1 MGLNKDRSNPSNMII
16 SNLAVAPPP
25 VRPSVAMS
33 NTHRSEDDLTVAYK
47 QVIKQ
52 NNEIKRTRDSGGT
65 DQTINQLR
73 EVLQF
78 FVATV
83 MDNDI
88 SGAGTQKH
96 KSGKPIKAIRARLKG
111 KEGRLRGN
119 LMGKR
124 VNFSARSVITPD
136 PNLALDQLGVPK
148 HIATIMTVPE
158 VVTNHNMNKLRQL
171 VERGAN

>member
-1 MGLNKDRSNPSNMII
+1 
-16 SNLAVAPPP
+16 
-25 VRPSVAMS
+25 
-33 NTHRSEDDLTVAYK
+33 
-47 QVIKQ
+47 
-52 NNEIKRTRDSGGT
+52 
-65 DQTINQLR
+65 
-73 EVLQF
+73 LQF